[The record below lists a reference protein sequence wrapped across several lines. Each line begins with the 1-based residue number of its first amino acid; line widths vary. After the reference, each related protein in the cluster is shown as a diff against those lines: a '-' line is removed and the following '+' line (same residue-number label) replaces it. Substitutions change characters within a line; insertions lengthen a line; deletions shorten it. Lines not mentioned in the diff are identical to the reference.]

1 MNFVSPPVIALLFFA
16 IALLLNLA
24 FVSLFNFSED
34 SSVGITAALIIG
46 VSLILNHFYK
56 VYKKYEAA
64 RLDSIDD
71 IVFQKENFH
80 EFSFKSEFARFREKY
95 RYEIET
101 NDATHFGKELDS
113 LIRRIEKEM
122 LVLARDP
129 KNTMDDF
136 DYHTIV
142 IDQVILALL
151 DEISVGHYIRKGV
164 PDFDTQFFITLCRK
178 ILSDE
183 FSDGNLSEEKHDRA
197 LKMLEREIQ
206 NGKVFVK

>member
-1 MNFVSPPVIALLFFA
+1 MNSVSPPVIVLLFFA
-16 IALLLNLA
+16 TAFLLNLA
-24 FVSLFNFSED
+24 FVTLFNFSED
-34 SSVGITAALIIG
+34 SSIGITIALI
-46 VSLILNHFYK
+46 VSITFLLNHFYK

-64 RLDSIDD
+64 RLDSTDD
-71 IVFQKENFH
+71 LVFQKENFH

-113 LIRRIEKEM
+113 LVRQIEKEM
-122 LVLARDP
+122 LALARDP
-129 KNTMDDF
+129 KNTMDHF

-151 DEISVGHYIRKGV
+151 DEISMGHYIRKGV

-183 FSDGNLSEEKHDRA
+183 LGDGNISEEKHDHA

-206 NGKVFVK
+206 NGMVSAK

>member
-24 FVSLFNFSED
+24 FVYFLELSEN
-34 SSVGITAALIIG
+34 SSMGITVALIIV
-46 VSLILNHFYK
+46 VSLMLNHFYK
-56 VYKKYEAA
+56 AYKKYEAA
-64 RLDSIDD
+64 KLDSTDD
-71 IVFQKENFH
+71 LVFRKENFH
-80 EFSFKSEFARFREKY
+80 EFSFKSEFARLREKY

-122 LVLARDP
+122 QALAGDP
-129 KNTMDDF
+129 KNLAGDF

-142 IDQVILALL
+142 TDQLILALL

-164 PDFDTQFFITLCRK
+164 PDSDTQFFIALCRK
-178 ILSDE
+178 VLSDE
-183 FSDGNLSEEKHDRA
+183 LSDGNISEEKHNHA
-197 LKMLEREIQ
+197 LNMLEREIQ
-206 NGKVFVK
+206 NGKVSVK

>member
-1 MNFVSPPVIALLFFA
+1 MNSVSPPVIVLLFFA
-16 IALLLNLA
+16 TAFLLNLA
-24 FVSLFNFSED
+24 FVTLFNFSED
-34 SSVGITAALIIG
+34 SSIGITIALI
-46 VSLILNHFYK
+46 VSITFLLNHFYK

-64 RLDSIDD
+64 RLDSTDD
-71 IVFQKENFH
+71 LVFQKENFH

-101 NDATHFGKELDS
+101 NDATHFGKELDN
-113 LIRRIEKEM
+113 LIRRIEKE
-122 LVLARDP
+122 LLALARDP
-129 KNTMDDF
+129 KNLAGDF

-142 IDQVILALL
+142 TDQLILALL
-151 DEISVGHYIRKGV
+151 DEVSMGHYIRKGV

-183 FSDGNLSEEKHDRA
+183 LNAGNISEEKHDHA

-206 NGKVFVK
+206 NGMVSAK

>member
-24 FVSLFNFSED
+24 FVYLLELSEN
-34 SSVGITAALIIG
+34 SSMGITVALIIL
-46 VSLILNHFYK
+46 VSLVLNHFYK

-64 RLDSIDD
+64 RLDSTDD
-71 IVFQKENFH
+71 LVFQKENFH

-113 LIRRIEKEM
+113 LVRQIEKEM
-122 LVLARDP
+122 LALARDP

-151 DEISVGHYIRKGV
+151 DEISRGHFIRKGV

-183 FSDGNLSEEKHDRA
+183 LNAGNISEEKHDHA

-206 NGKVFVK
+206 NGMVSAK